1 MLEAEGV
8 DTALWFSFAGY
19 EVRHRP
25 RDPARDLD
33 VSSYGLVA
41 VLDEVNGAR
50 YPTGWGPKAAFDA
63 LAELYESRVATGA
76 QRR

>member
-1 MLEAEGV
+1 
-8 DTALWFSFAGY
+8 
-19 EVRHRP
+19 
-25 RDPARDLD
+25 
-33 VSSYGLVA
+33 